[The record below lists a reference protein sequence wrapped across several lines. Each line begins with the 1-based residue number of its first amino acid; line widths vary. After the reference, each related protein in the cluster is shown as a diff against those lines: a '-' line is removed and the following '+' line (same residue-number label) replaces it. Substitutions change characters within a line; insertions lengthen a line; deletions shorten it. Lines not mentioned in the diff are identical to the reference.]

1 LLLQEG
7 VEWAQKNK
15 MKIPEADLRLALYKL
30 NPNANP
36 ASLFQIGLPYYQAKA
51 YQKSDSVFKAYIAAF
66 PDSVYGHY
74 WSANSLAALDSNMS
88 QGLAIPGYQ
97 KTMEIA
103 ATDKVRFKSM
113 GIQASGYLATYFN
126 NVKKDKATA
135 ITYLQKGLEFDPAN
149 ANLQKTLNILQG
161 NKSTGTSKPA
171 ASTSTSAKS
180 TKDPAVN
187 KKG

>member
-1 LLLQEG
+1 
-7 VEWAQKNK
+7 
-15 MKIPEADLRLALYKL
+15 
-30 NPNANP
+30 
-36 ASLFQIGLPYYQAKA
+36 
-51 YQKSDSVFKAYIAAF
+51 
-66 PDSVYGHY
+66 
-74 WSANSLAALDSNMS
+74 
-88 QGLAIPGYQ
+88 
-97 KTMEIA
+97 MEIA

-149 ANLQKTLNILQG
+149 ANLQRTLNLLQG
-161 NKSTGTSKPA
+161 NKSTGTKPA